1 MKKPLVQSVHRAL
14 TMLDTLA
21 EEALRGR
28 SVALQ
33 DLASRA
39 GLAETTAHNILKTMS
54 DCGYVEQDPDRRY
67 RPGPKARALPRASA
81 VAALA
86 EAASPAV
93 LALARRTGESVT
105 LSALVSGRRH
115 TAVHAQGGCVVRVS
129 EDVESKQGFYSFVTG
144 RALAAF
150 APAEE
155 LDAIVRENGLPGEAW
170 DNIGSREKLEEAL
183 AEIRRLG
190 RAEKRTADIAAV
202 AVPVPLRE
210 GTVSASV
217 GLYLPLFRATASRM
231 KELLAELR
239 RTAEEIAAAE

>member
-1 MKKPLVQSVHRAL
+1 M
-14 TMLDTLA
+14 
-21 EEALRGR
+21 
-28 SVALQ
+28 
-33 DLASRA
+33 
-39 GLAETTAHNILKTMS
+39 
-54 DCGYVEQDPDRRY
+54 
-67 RPGPKARALPRASA
+67 
-81 VAALA
+81 
-86 EAASPAV
+86 
-93 LALARRTGESVT
+93 
-105 LSALVSGRRH
+105 
-115 TAVHAQGGCVVRVS
+115 
-129 EDVESKQGFYSFVTG
+129 
-144 RALAAF
+144 
-150 APAEE
+150 
-155 LDAIVRENGLPGEAW
+155 RENGLPGEAW